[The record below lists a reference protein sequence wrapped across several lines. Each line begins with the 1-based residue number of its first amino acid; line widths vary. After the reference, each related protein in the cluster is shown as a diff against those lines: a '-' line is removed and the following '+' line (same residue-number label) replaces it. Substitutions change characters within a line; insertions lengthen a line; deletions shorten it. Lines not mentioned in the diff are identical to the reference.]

1 MTRTHAPDYREFI
14 RVSVD
19 LPLNP
24 KLAMIDDPAAGWA
37 YVVALCYCG
46 QNLTDGSF
54 PMPVLLRL
62 AGVDQ
67 TIARLL
73 VDVGLWH
80 ETGHA
85 CDRCPQPM
93 SGMGVVHDY
102 LNHQRSAEEAKTLRD
117 ARREAGRK
125 GAATRWADHTNGKSH
140 SNGHGKS
147 HARAMANGWQADGK
161 PMAEVE
167 VEVEIEKEQKKT
179 SSSSSATAEPPRD
192 DVDQL
197 VDRLRDRLL
206 ENEFKL
212 PTSFQEWRRH
222 ARLLLD
228 RDRRD
233 LNQTLRLIDWATG
246 HHFWM
251 ANIRSMGKFRAQ
263 YDTLITQARNEYRQ
277 GASSPQKPNRVD
289 EWQQLKQTG
298 TDGRALFAITSG
310 EQQ

>member
-1 MTRTHAPDYREFI
+1 MSMKPDYREFI

-24 KLAMIDDPAAGWA
+24 KLAVIDDPAAGWA

-54 PMPVLLRL
+54 PMPVVLRL
-62 AGVDQ
+62 AGVDPGV
-67 TIARLL
+67 ARLL

-85 CDRCPQPM
+85 CERCPQPM
-93 SGMGVVHDY
+93 SGMG
-102 LNHQRSAEEAKTLRD
+102 HQRSAEEAKTLRD

-125 GAATRWADHTNGKSH
+125 GAASRWADHQDGKSH

-147 HARAMANGWQADGK
+147 HARAMANEWQADGK

-167 VEVEIEKEQKKT
+167 VEVDKKKT

-197 VDRLRDRLL
+197 VTRLSDRLR

-212 PTSFQEWRRH
+212 PASFHEWRRH

-228 RDRRD
+228 RDERD
-233 LNQTLRLIDWATG
+233 LAQALRLIDWATS

-251 ANIRSMGKFRAQ
+251 GNIRSMSKFRAQ

-277 GASSPQKPNRVD
+277 GASSPQPANRVD
-289 EWQQLKQTG
+289 EWQRLKQTG
-298 TDGRALFAITSG
+298 TDGRALFAITTG

>member
-1 MTRTHAPDYREFI
+1 MARAHAPDYREFI

-24 KLAMIDDPAAGWA
+24 KLAVIDEPAAGWA

-54 PMPVLLRL
+54 PMPVVLRL
-62 AGVDQ
+62 AGVEPAV
-67 TIARLL
+67 ARLL
-73 VDVGLWH
+73 LDVGLWH
-80 ETGHA
+80 ETGHT
-85 CDRCPQPM
+85 CERCPQPM

-102 LNHQRSAEEAKTLRD
+102 LSHQRSAEEAKTLRD

-125 GAATRWADHTNGKSH
+125 GAASRWADHSNGKSH

-167 VEVEIEKEQKKT
+167 VEVNKKKT

-192 DVDQL
+192 DVEQL
-197 VDRLRDRLL
+197 VARLRDRLR

-212 PTSFQEWRRH
+212 PASFQEWRRH

-228 RDRRD
+228 RDGRE
-233 LNQTLRLIDWATG
+233 LGQALRLIDWATS

-251 ANIRSMGKFRAQ
+251 GNIRSMSKFRAQ

-277 GASSPQKPNRVD
+277 GASASQPANRVD
-289 EWQQLKQTG
+289 EWQRLKQTG
-298 TDGRALFAITSG
+298 TDGRALFAITTG